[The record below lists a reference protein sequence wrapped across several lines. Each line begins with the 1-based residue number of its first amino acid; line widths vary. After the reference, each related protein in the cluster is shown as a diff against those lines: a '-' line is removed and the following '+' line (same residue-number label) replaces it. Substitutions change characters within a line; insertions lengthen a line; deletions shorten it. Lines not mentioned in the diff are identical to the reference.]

1 MRPSDGEAGPRDA
14 GSWGKPLAVMSR
26 MRARSLQ
33 RSGSSPT
40 STEIGT
46 LTGGYGHLFRRAHI
60 LFCNHYNAHFAKEGI
75 QITPVLGGMLILIDE
90 HPGLSQIELARLL
103 RIEAPSMWEN
113 VARLVD
119 LGYIERRR
127 AENDRRAFALY
138 LSAHGR
144 EVLARVLE
152 GMRQHQRV
160 LLSVLSEQERE
171 RLSSMLLRLI
181 DHGEQLMGG
190 DVTKSNRIVS
200 TAPRDDRSDA
210 SRCKEQSPKKRGAKH
225 A

>member
-1 MRPSDGEAGPRDA
+1 
-14 GSWGKPLAVMSR
+14 MSR
-26 MRARSLQ
+26 VRARSPQ

-40 STEIGT
+40 ATEIGT

-60 LFCNHYNAHFAKEGI
+60 LFCDHYNAHFAKEGI

-103 RIEAPSMWEN
+103 RIEASSMWEN
-113 VARLVD
+113 VARLIE

-127 AENDRRAFALY
+127 AAKDRRAYTLH
-138 LSAHGR
+138 LSAHGC
-144 EVLARVLE
+144 EILARVLE

-160 LLSVLSEQERE
+160 LLSVLSEKERKS
-171 RLSSMLLRLI
+171 LSSMLLRLI

-190 DVTKSNRIVS
+190 DVTKSNRIDATV
-200 TAPRDDRSDA
+200 AQNDRLYA
-210 SRCKEQSPKKRGAKH
+210 SRRKDQSLK
-225 A
+225 